1 MRGTIHDA
9 REMMCVKDLV
19 KILLLI
25 IKSKIKTGIYNVGTN
40 KQIKIINVINY
51 LNKKEKKKKKII
63 FTNEFKFPNFAKL
76 NVTKIN
82 KVLKMNMKF
91 NFFKDLDNTMK
102 YWKNKRL

>member
-1 MRGTIHDA
+1 M
-9 REMMCVKDLV
+9 
-19 KILLLI
+19 I
-25 IKSKIKTGIYNVGTN
+25 IRCRFITGIYNLIIN

-82 KVLKMNMKF
+82 NVLKMNMKF